1 MYFAINLTNLMH
13 NFRLK
18 TAWLNEKM
26 SPEILENDDDIT
38 ENALTMIET
47 MEANLKQNTR
57 NDQTSTIK
65 HSIHSMDVDRVRY
78 VLTSYVRHGYF
89 WRYHTILWKPV
100 LETRLLL

>member
-1 MYFAINLTNLMH
+1 MFMTGGTSMIAINLKA

-18 TAWLNEKM
+18 MAWLNEKM
-26 SPEILENDDDIT
+26 APEILENDDDIT

-78 VLTSYVRHGYF
+78 VLTSYVRHG
-89 WRYHTILWKPV
+89 
-100 LETRLLL
+100 

>member
-1 MYFAINLTNLMH
+1 M
-13 NFRLK
+13 
-18 TAWLNEKM
+18 AWLNEKM
-26 SPEILENDDDIT
+26 APEILENDDDIT

-78 VLTSYVRHGYF
+78 VLTSYVRHGYNIF
-89 WRYHTILWKPV
+89 KSMVTSRISHLIVVVKNLTS
-100 LETRLLL
+100 

>member
-1 MYFAINLTNLMH
+1 MRS
-13 NFRLK
+13 FRLK
-18 TAWLNEKM
+18 LAWLNEKM
-26 SPEILENDDDIT
+26 APEILENDDDIT

-78 VLTSYVRHGYF
+78 VLTSYVRHGYSSCF
-89 WRYHTILWKPV
+89 NGQFQEHVTHVPCKKP
-100 LETRLLL
+100 TS

>member
-1 MYFAINLTNLMH
+1 M
-13 NFRLK
+13 
-18 TAWLNEKM
+18 AWLNEKM
-26 SPEILENDDDIT
+26 APEILENDDDIT

-78 VLTSYVRHGYF
+78 VLTSYVRHGYLLYLTVF
-89 WRYHTILWKPV
+89 KPKFKATISSRILYFTIV
-100 LETRLLL
+100 VETVTS